1 MNITDIIETILNPIL
16 CSNHG
21 VAPLKKLLSEI
32 EKTDKY
38 MSEEFLT
45 CLVESMGYFISSG
58 IVVSTN

>member
-1 MNITDIIETILNPIL
+1 MNITDIIETVLNPIL

-45 CLVESMGYFISSG
+45 CVIKSMGYYISSG
-58 IVVSTN
+58 IVVSSN